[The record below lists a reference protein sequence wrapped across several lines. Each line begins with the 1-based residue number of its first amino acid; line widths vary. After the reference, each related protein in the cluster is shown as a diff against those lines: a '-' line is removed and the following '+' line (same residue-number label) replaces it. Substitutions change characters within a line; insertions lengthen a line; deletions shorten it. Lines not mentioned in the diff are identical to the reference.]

1 MEYPSLKIA
10 ILTEG
15 QLTAQPR
22 KRPGRRR
29 KKAATNRK
37 KLNTFTDLSPGDL
50 VVHEAHGIGRFC
62 GVEQMKLSGVV
73 KDYIKIAY
81 QGTDVLYVPATQLDM
96 VAKYIGGGEDANI
109 RLSRLG
115 GDTWEK
121 TKRKAKAAAQDL
133 ADGLIQLYAQRKRL
147 PGYAFSPDCPW
158 QAEFEDSFPYA
169 ETDDQLRCIDEI
181 KADMES
187 STPMDRL
194 LAATLALEKPR

>member
-1 MEYPSLKIA
+1 M
-10 ILTEG
+10 
-15 QLTAQPR
+15 
-22 KRPGRRR
+22 
-29 KKAATNRK
+29 
-37 KLNTFTDLSPGDL
+37 
-50 VVHEAHGIGRFC
+50 
-62 GVEQMKLSGVV
+62 
-73 KDYIKIAY
+73 
-81 QGTDVLYVPATQLDM
+81 
-96 VAKYIGGGEDANI
+96 
-109 RLSRLG
+109 G

-194 LAATLALEKPR
+194 LCGDVGFGKTEVALRAAMKCIMDGKQCAILVPTTVLAQQHYVTAKQRFSGFPVNIDVLSRFRTSAQQRATLHAMAEGTVDLIVGTHKLLQKSVRFKNLGLLIVDEEQRFGVSHK